1 MTDYINARERYR
13 TARTTSNATHRFAV
27 GVHVAHKVGA
37 AAERGMFRV
46 TRLLPDGGQGLQ
58 YRIKADRD
66 GQERVVIESSLERVE

>member
-1 MTDYINARERYR
+1 
-13 TARTTSNATHRFAV
+13 V